1 MVGNGHEESMSRPV
15 SPISWDQAA
24 ERSKSALRRRR
35 ESLVAAARPIVH
47 TAVAASGA
55 WLVAREVLG
64 HPRPFFA
71 PVAAVI
77 TLGLAVGRRRRRAIE
92 MAIGVA
98 VGIGVADALVMAI
111 GTGTLQIAIVVA
123 IAMTAALLVGGGPL
137 IASQAAT
144 SAVLV
149 ATLQA
154 PGSGFSFE
162 RSLDAL
168 TGATVAL
175 LVATVIL
182 PVDPVDVVRR
192 AIGPVLD
199 RLAGALDSV
208 GAGLE
213 ARHLDTAEEA
223 LLLARAIEPDL
234 VNLREA
240 LVAARESVRLS
251 LRPRRTRVRLERYAT
266 LAAQVELAV
275 YNVRVLA
282 RGAARAISL
291 GDATPPA
298 LPQAVHSLAYS
309 VRALDHAFEDGD
321 AFDRGSKAALEAAGL
336 ANHVLQETGNM
347 SALHLVGQVR
357 STAVDLLRGLGVD
370 YGDARDAVRTGGAAP
385 VGVRNVS

>member
-1 MVGNGHEESMSRPV
+1 MSGPV
-15 SPISWDQAA
+15 SPISWDEAA
-24 ERSKSALRRRR
+24 ERSRTALRRRR
-35 ESLVAAARPIVH
+35 ASLVAAARPIVH

-55 WLVAREVLG
+55 WFVAHEVLG

-77 TLGLAVGRRRRRAIE
+77 TLGVAVGRRRRRAIE

-98 VGIGVADALVMAI
+98 VGIGVSDALVMAI
-111 GTGTLQIAIVVA
+111 GTGTLQIALVVA

-137 IASQAAT
+137 LASQAAT

-149 ATLQA
+149 ATLQP
-154 PGSGFSFE
+154 PGGGFSFE

-168 TGATVAL
+168 TGAGVAL

-192 AIGPVLD
+192 AIAPVVD
-199 RLAGALDSV
+199 GLAGALDGI
-208 GAGLE
+208 GAALD
-213 ARHLDTAEEA
+213 ARDIETAEES
-223 LLLARAIEPDL
+223 LVLARAIEPDL

-240 LVAARESVRLS
+240 LVAARESTRLS
-251 LRPRRTRVRLERYAT
+251 LRPARARERLERYST
-266 LAAQVELAV
+266 LASQLELAV

-282 RGAARAISL
+282 RGVARAISL
-291 GDATPPA
+291 QDVTPPA
-298 LPQAVHSLAYS
+298 LTEAVRRLADA
-309 VRALDHAFEDGD
+309 VRPLDRALEDPD
-321 AFDRGSKAALEAAGL
+321 ALARCREAALEAARL
-336 ANHVLQETGNM
+336 ANHVLGETGNM

-370 YGDARDAVRTGGAAP
+370 YADARDAVRSGSAAP
-385 VGVRNVS
+385 ARI

>member
-1 MVGNGHEESMSRPV
+1 MSGPV

-24 ERSKSALRRRR
+24 ERSRSALRRRR
-35 ESLVAAARPIVH
+35 ESLVVAARPIVH
-47 TAVAASGA
+47 TAVAASAA
-55 WLVAREVLG
+55 WLAAREVLG

-98 VGIGVADALVMAI
+98 VGIGVSDALVMAI
-111 GTGTLQIAIVVA
+111 GTGALQIALVVA

-137 IASQAAT
+137 LASQAAT

-149 ATLQA
+149 ATLQP
-154 PGSGFSFE
+154 PGGGFAFE

-182 PVDPVDVVRR
+182 PVEPVHLARR

-199 RLAGALDSV
+199 RLASALDAV
-208 GAGLE
+208 GAALE
-213 ARHLDTAEEA
+213 ARDLDTAEEA
-223 LLLARAIEPDL
+223 LVLARAIEPDL

-251 LRPRRTRVRLERYAT
+251 LRPARARRRFERYAT

-298 LPQAVHSLAYS
+298 LTQAVHSLARA
-309 VRALDHAFEDGD
+309 VRALDGAFEDRD
-321 AFDRGSKAALEAAGL
+321 AFDRGRNAALEAAGL
-336 ANHVLQETGNM
+336 ANHVLQQTGNM

-370 YGDARDAVRTGGAAP
+370 YADARDAVRTGSAEPA
-385 VGVRNVS
+385 RT